1 MPHYGL
7 GLIQLQTGNYLK
19 AIEAFEQALSLN
31 PKLEQ
36 ARHFLAQA
44 NEKMRQK

>member
-7 GLIQLQTGNYLK
+7 GVIQLQAGNYLK

-44 NEKMRQK
+44 SEKMRQK